1 MYLLGNITSTIRVL
15 VRKKTEQLYFQ
26 MLLHSVVREFQVKV
40 TDININLKV
49 SYHIVFVRIF
59 RNDVLVHYSLS
70 STYVSL
76 CDGKYNN
83 MYPTPYN
90 NNTVFIVFLLLNVLL
105 GLIIDEA
112 SQGLQRTHWTASQ
125 KGSHRWERRENI
137 CSWKNMEGM
146 IDDESHYFVH

>member
-112 SQGLQRTHWTASQ
+112 SQGLQRTH
-125 KGSHRWERRENI
+125 
-137 CSWKNMEGM
+137 
-146 IDDESHYFVH
+146 